1 MIRDILTIS
10 ADSSADQVALAAD
23 ALANAER
30 VVVVDGSLALRVT
43 RHELLCQ
50 VVDPT
55 PSAHRCAYE
64 YEVLV
69 ENARRLLESSR
80 LHDLLPPLPRRWSVV
95 EGRETGATEVWRA
108 P

>member
-1 MIRDILTIS
+1 LILDVLTIG
-10 ADSSADQVALAAD
+10 ADSSADQFALAAD
-23 ALANAER
+23 ALASAKR
-30 VVVVDGSLALRVT
+30 VVVLENSLSLRIA
-43 RHELLCQ
+43 RNELQCQ
-50 VVDPT
+50 VVDST

-80 LHDLLPPLPRRWSVV
+80 LHELLPPLPRRWSVV
-95 EGRETGATEVWRA
+95 EGHETGATEVWRA

>member
-1 MIRDILTIS
+1 MILDSLTLD
-10 ADSSADQVALAAD
+10 ADSSTDQIALAAD
-23 ALANAER
+23 VLANATR
-30 VVVVDGSLALRVT
+30 VVVLANSLALQAT
-43 RHELLCQ
+43 RHELLCR

-80 LHDLLPPLPRRWSVV
+80 LHELLPPLPRRWSVI
-95 EGRETGATEVWRA
+95 EEHETGATEVWRA